1 MPLEPGARLGV
12 YEIIGAIGAGAM
24 GEVYRARDTKLN
36 RDVAIKILP
45 AHLAADNGASQARPG
60 SDRMA
65 RFEREAQVL
74 ASLNHPHI
82 AQIYGVE
89 ESVPST
95 SSGQAAVRAIVM
107 ELVEGEDLAE
117 RIAKGPIPVDEALPL
132 ARQIAEALEA
142 AHEIGVIHRDLK
154 PANIKLR
161 ADGTIKVLDFGLA
174 KAVNPDA
181 SSSVDPMQSPTL
193 TAHATGIGMILGT
206 AAYMAP
212 EQARGK
218 VVDRRADVWAF
229 GCVLYEMLTGRRTFA
244 SDDVTDT
251 LTAVLRDPPD
261 WNALPA
267 ETPAAVRSL
276 LARCLDKDPKQ
287 RLRDIGEARVALS
300 SGSPVPAA
308 AAVAPAPAA
317 LPPRRRSLLW
327 AAVVL
332 LTAAVVGLAAL
343 VAYRQRPAG
352 VPQVHKTYVALRPD
366 GSSIRFPALSPD
378 GRKVVYAA
386 RSRLWVQALDEWE
399 PRELAGTEG
408 GVKPFWSP
416 ASDWIGFF
424 RNEQLLKIP
433 AAGGPVVSI
442 ASLPA
447 VQAPLFSSSA
457 VWNDDGT
464 IFISQAAG
472 PQIYRVPGSGG
483 ELKEHYKLPDAMGF
497 DVHDLAPLPG
507 GAIVMAIHRAD
518 GVGAL
523 AVLADGNLTIVLE
536 ASNVGHPQYSPSGHL
551 VFARAAP
558 NAGLWAMPFNAPGRT
573 VTGEPFLI
581 GRGTEPSLARDGTL
595 VFLGAEHVMERR
607 LAWFT
612 MDGRVGDTIAPPQNW
627 IEGAALAPGGNRL
640 VASADDGLWS
650 YDLAGGA
657 RSRVTNGRSDMMPQW
672 VGKTGLTFVRTVNG
686 TPTLFLKRTDAV
698 GEEHVLVENARFPT
712 VTADGRR
719 IVFNRRPPGDRAWEV
734 AWLDVDRPAEVH
746 ALGPAHGGARFPAV
760 SPDGRLVAYVSGE
773 IGNDEV
779 FLTRFPSGEGK
790 WQLSTEG
797 GGWCRFTPK
806 GDAVVYRTLGGDL
819 MSVPVTLGAEV
830 TIGRPRKLFEWG
842 SGWMLFYELAPD
854 GTRGI
859 AAVPVG
865 EANDLSSLSLVQNWH
880 AEFIGR

>member
-1 MPLEPGARLGV
+1 
-12 YEIIGAIGAGAM
+12 
-24 GEVYRARDTKLN
+24 
-36 RDVAIKILP
+36 
-45 AHLAADNGASQARPG
+45 
-60 SDRMA
+60 
-65 RFEREAQVL
+65 
-74 ASLNHPHI
+74 
-82 AQIYGVE
+82 
-89 ESVPST
+89 
-95 SSGQAAVRAIVM
+95 
-107 ELVEGEDLAE
+107 
-117 RIAKGPIPVDEALPL
+117 
-132 ARQIAEALEA
+132 
-142 AHEIGVIHRDLK
+142 
-154 PANIKLR
+154 
-161 ADGTIKVLDFGLA
+161 
-174 KAVNPDA
+174 
-181 SSSVDPMQSPTL
+181 
-193 TAHATGIGMILGT
+193 
-206 AAYMAP
+206 MAP

-229 GCVLYEMLTGRRTFA
+229 GCVLYEMLAGRRTFA

-300 SGSPVPAA
+300 GETRATLSSGSALAA
-308 AAVAPAPAA
+308 AGAVAPAPRA
-317 LPPRRRSLLW
+317 PSRRGRSLIW
-327 AAVVL
+327 AAVAL
-332 LTAAVVGLAAL
+332 LIAAVGGLAAL
-343 VAYRQRPAG
+343 VTYSQRPAAA
-352 VPQVHKTYVALRPD
+352 PQVHKTFVALRPD
-366 GSSIRFPALSPD
+366 GSAIRFPALSPD
-378 GRKVVYAA
+378 GRKIVYAA

-408 GVKPFWSP
+408 GVRPFWSP

-457 VWNDDGT
+457 VWNEDGT
-464 IFISQAAG
+464 IFLSQAAG
-472 PQIYRVPGSGG
+472 PQIYRVPGGGG
-483 ELKEHYKLPDAMGF
+483 ELKEHYTLPEAAGF

-507 GAIVMAIHRAD
+507 GGLVMAVHRAD

-523 AVLADGNLTIVLE
+523 AVLAAGNLTILLE
-536 ASNVGHPQYSPSGHL
+536 ASNVAHPQYSPSGHL

-558 NAGLWAMPFNAPGRT
+558 NAGLWAVPFNAPGRT

-581 GRGTEPSLARDGTL
+581 GRGTEPSLAREGTL
-595 VFLGAEHVMERR
+595 VFLGAEHAMDRR

-627 IEGAALAPGGNRL
+627 IEGVALAPDGKHL

-657 RSRVTNGRSDMMPQW
+657 RSRLTNGRSDMTPQW

-686 TPTLFLKRTDAV
+686 APTLFLKRNYAA
-698 GEEHVLVENARFPT
+698 GEEDVIADNARFPT

-719 IVFNRRPPGDRAWEV
+719 IVFNLRPPGGSEWQV
-734 AWLDVDRPAEVH
+734 AWVDVDRPTEVH
-746 ALGPAHGGARFPAV
+746 ALGPAHRGARFPAV

-773 IGNDEV
+773 IGNDEI

-790 WQLSTEG
+790 WQLSTDG
-797 GGWCRFTPK
+797 GGWVRFTPK

-819 MSVPVTLGAEV
+819 ISVPVTLVADV

-880 AEFIGR
+880 AEFAGR